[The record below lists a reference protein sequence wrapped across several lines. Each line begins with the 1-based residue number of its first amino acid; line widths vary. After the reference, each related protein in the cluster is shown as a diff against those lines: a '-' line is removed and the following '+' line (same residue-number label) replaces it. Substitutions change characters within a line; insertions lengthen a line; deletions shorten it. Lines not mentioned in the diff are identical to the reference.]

1 VLAHRPYVPS
11 PTVPERSRVNATD
24 AFAGGAAVRS
34 GSTRSGSTRTGT
46 TRADRAAGPTRGRG
60 SGGEPPATT

>member
-34 GSTRSGSTRTGT
+34 GSTRTGT